1 VAEKK
6 KPHGLLTF
14 LLDFGPLL
22 AFFIAYKIGEG
33 RIGALSATI
42 LGTVVFMVAITI
54 SLAVSLYKVGRV
66 SPMTWL
72 SAILVLGFGGLTIYF
87 HDPRFIQLKPTII
100 YSGFALLLFGGLAAG
115 RPLLKYLFGPI
126 FEGLSEAGWLKLSRN
141 WALFFAGMAV
151 LNEVMRAALSF
162 DAWLT
167 VKVWGITILSLLFA
181 FANIPMLMRHGFSPA
196 EAKEEPPIPPPS
208 L

>member
-1 VAEKK
+1 MADKK

-22 AFFIAYKIGEG
+22 AFFVAYKIGEG

-42 LGTVVFMVAITI
+42 FGTVVFMVAITI
-54 SLAVSLYKVGRV
+54 SLAVSLYKLGRV
-66 SPMTWL
+66 SPMSWV
-72 SAILVLGFGGLTIYF
+72 SAILVVGFGGLTIYF
-87 HDPRFIQLKPTII
+87 HDPKFIQVKPTII

-126 FEGLSEAGWLKLSRN
+126 FEGLSEAGWLKLTRN
-141 WALFFAGMAV
+141 WALFFAAMAI
-151 LNEVMRAALSF
+151 LNEVLRAALSF

-196 EAKEEPPIPPPS
+196 EAKEDPPIPPPS